1 MCNWKFLKFPIT
13 QKSFTGCMRFCRG
26 IVAKMSCGWIENEV
40 TDKFYLEWAYENDY
54 FDMNDE
60 MKEKA
65 EAILKDLE
73 EVKKYLQRVDM

>member
-1 MCNWKFLKFPIT
+1 MIYQLLHRIRAAKSAGMRPI
-13 QKSFTGCMRFCRG
+13 M
-26 IVAKMSCGWIENEV
+26 VP
-40 TDKFYLEWAYENDY
+40 
-54 FDMNDE
+54 DMLMPDDE